1 MARTTSIMQTL
12 QTALDVAENTNLVTE
27 KDVQLARQWLDDVVA
42 FANDF
47 DEVLKPANESG

>member
-42 FANDF
+42 LANDF